1 MKSLKE
7 FITESKK
14 TYSFRIK
21 VAGDIPESFEEKLHA
36 SLQRY
41 GCQGVKKVGSSPIQK
56 QVKDFPD
63 LENTEVTVFENT
75 CDYPVTPQEIS
86 VAIKNNLAM
95 EYSHFRVRNV
105 NDPYEAQESS
115 ATDEPSGKSVLN
127 DPNYKDV
134 EKVNAKDYFG
144 DDFNKSFLKDLT
156 KASKERV
163 KETEYKVEKPTK
175 QDKAG
180 AKSAVG
186 S

>member
-14 TYSFRIK
+14 TYNFRIK
-21 VAGDIPESFEEKLHA
+21 VAGEIPEEFEERLHA

-41 GCQGVKKVGSSPIQK
+41 GCQGVKKVGSTPIQK

-86 VAIKNNLAM
+86 IAIKNNLAM

-105 NDPYEAQESS
+105 NDPYEAQETS
-115 ATDEPSGKSVLN
+115 AMDEPSGQSVLQ
-127 DPNYKDV
+127 DPNYKEV
-134 EKVNAKDYFG
+134 EKVKAKDYFG
-144 DDFNKSFLKDLT
+144 DDFNKSFLKDLQKT
-156 KASKERV
+156 SKERV
-163 KETEYKVEKPTK
+163 KETEYKMDKPAK
-175 QDKAG
+175 QDKTG
-180 AKSAVG
+180 VKSAMG

>member
-7 FITESKK
+7 YLTESKK
-14 TYSFRIK
+14 TYNFRIK
-21 VAGDIPESFEEKLHA
+21 VAGEIPESFEEKLHA
-36 SLQRY
+36 SLSRY
-41 GCQGVKKVGSSPIQK
+41 GCQGVKKVGNSPIQK

-63 LENTEVTVFENT
+63 LENMEVTVFENT
-75 CDYPVTPQEIS
+75 CEYPVTPQEIS
-86 VAIKNNLAM
+86 VAIKNNMGM

-115 ATDEPSGKSVLN
+115 AMDEPSGKAVLD
-127 DPNYKDV
+127 DPNYKDS
-134 EKVNAKDYFG
+134 EKVKAKDYSG
-144 DDFNKSFLKDLT
+144 DDFNKSFLKDLQ

-163 KETEYKVEKPTK
+163 KETDYKMEKPQK

-180 AKSAVG
+180 VKSAMG